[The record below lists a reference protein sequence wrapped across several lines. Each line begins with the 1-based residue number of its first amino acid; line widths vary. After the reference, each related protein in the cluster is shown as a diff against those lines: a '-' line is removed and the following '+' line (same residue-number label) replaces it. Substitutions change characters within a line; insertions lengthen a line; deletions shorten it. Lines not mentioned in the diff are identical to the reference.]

1 MASGARLVSATA
13 TSSQSGGSIVPS
25 PGTNLPFPA
34 SGAAGLGGGRSGALG
49 PRRGGSAAPT
59 LGATVLGSGDDD
71 VEWHGTGKVAK
82 SDAYSRLSA
91 SIAIVTTLSSCFL
104 PPTLGLQVADDD
116 RDATESMETTTSA
129 GVRMWWLRELL
140 PATSSSR
147 VTTIVGVCLRLPPC
161 AGVRRRR
168 PRRSY
173 AVVEEAHAGGG

>member
-1 MASGARLVSATA
+1 MEVALSTALVRRCLAGTRGAAEVELALGWPQVRLVSATA

-25 PGTNLPFPA
+25 LGMNLPFPA

-82 SDAYSRLSA
+82 SDAYSQLSA

-104 PPTLGLQVADDD
+104 PPTLDLQVADDD

-129 GVRMWWLRELL
+129 GVRM
-140 PATSSSR
+140 
-147 VTTIVGVCLRLPPC
+147 
-161 AGVRRRR
+161 
-168 PRRSY
+168 
-173 AVVEEAHAGGG
+173 